1 MSFLTVTNPQG
12 NAAAGQQQVDPAL
25 VAMFCF
31 EDVIDS
37 GAPDAVA
44 SLSQG
49 TWRAKGGSQADA
61 KDVVMLT
68 GKQAEAVG
76 PAGGAQLQRTA

>member
-1 MSFLTVTNPQG
+1 MSFLTVTSPQG
-12 NAAAGQQQVDPAL
+12 NAVAGQQQVDPAL

-68 GKQAEAVG
+68 GKRSGRLRVADG
-76 PAGGAQLQRTA
+76 PTA